1 MALSTR
7 FRQVLFTTIL
17 LLSGLAALP
26 IETAAQLMAGREFVV
41 ALPSFWRRADG
52 GDPGNFQLTIMCS
65 RRTNITVKWS
75 GPDGGIVDQGTIE
88 AGNRLTIQPPRFQV
102 VNFMQEFED
111 RKPIVVNQRSFY
123 IQADQPVSVFAH
135 YDDYRGRSGS
145 FSEMYAIPPIES
157 YDTAYTCL
165 NYNAFIGRNTGFLVM
180 AKEDGTEVTFTPTVD
195 WNVPAEPAGTPVTI
209 SLKKYQVYQV
219 LSFEK
224 GAGPGSDLTGTPIR
238 SNKPIGVIPFT
249 FQSVAHRSY
258 VVKILSTPGGP
269 DTSIVPDSVQF
280 DWRHSALADVLP
292 PNARAGTLFYTAHFA
307 PHDSSQVKVVAL
319 HDDTRVT
326 VNGVLD
332 TIIHKGQY
340 DDISISGATKI
351 STSNPVVAAQVA
363 RSGNNPLRDTV
374 LQLDP
379 SNPNQRD
386 TIKPIFGNPAL
397 AWLPPVDQFK
407 PTLQWTNPLL
417 AHHKTPIPGKDSVL
431 LYPWHHYALIT
442 APTSALASVK
452 LDGQPVDF
460 QFTHSDGQFASAV
473 VGILPKQHILTAD
486 APVMCIPY
494 GFAWDD
500 SYAFVSSEA
509 LRSIAT
515 VSLDSITISS
525 CDSLVD
531 VFFDIENKGNNNFR
545 IDSIKADGIE
555 IVNIQDPIGFPT
567 EMPPGRQLPA
577 HILVRMPQPGTY
589 TGAFR
594 VYTDANN
601 QTTLEVLFRITRDSA
616 RLSYPGIVDFGQID
630 ADEASADTV
639 ITITNDGQ
647 TPMTITSI
655 SFDDPRFVV
664 TQPSVPITIPPGGSR
679 TVGVR
684 ITPRA
689 GVPERGTL
697 TIIGEP
703 CFTPVSIDFSGF
715 QGAGPLIGTPRS
727 IQFPSFLC
735 DAPGVTDT
743 TIVLTAIGDEPL
755 SIDNIAITGQNPA
768 MFSLIRNPAPL
779 TIAPQQSDSLIIRYT
794 PTTFGL
800 HRAMLDIRS
809 NARNAT
815 DPLQISLAGR
825 LDTAMILPN
834 RRTIDFGQ
842 LLDCD
847 DPIELQLGLT
857 NGGTVDANVEGI
869 IEGDQGFALTQS
881 DPFIVPAIGTERVV
895 TLRFAPESDGDFTAT
910 LRLRGEPCG
919 IDEIVTLKGSR
930 RSASLTANLPQIDF
944 DTVYLCDGATSR
956 SVTLTND
963 GPVADT
969 ITRFSPAGSD
979 AFRLSPE
986 SYPIILQ
993 PGESYSFTLEFDPQI
1008 GADVSGSL
1016 EFFWGPCDKST
1027 RVDFRGVGAEP
1038 RVSLSAQAIDFGQV
1052 DIAAGI
1058 PARRS
1063 VTLRNEGNA
1072 PRTISSIDL
1081 GGVGSLTV
1089 VAPAS
1094 FPVTLQPGEELT
1106 IEIDFMP
1113 TTIGLLNASAIM
1125 QIDDPCAEQLSFGIT
1140 GEGTGTKVIDLS
1152 LRIRVPE
1159 NITGQVDRLV
1169 SIPVEIT
1176 DGINLL
1182 EGALR
1187 QIDVTLSWRYT
1198 MLLPQSI
1205 RTDLPGVS
1213 TRILDD
1219 RIVGDRRVL
1228 RVGFFGADDGSSFPA
1243 DGVLGQISALVLLGD
1258 RLQTEISVDT
1268 VTVVTPPDRQ
1278 FSYGRDDGGFTLE
1291 GYCEL
1296 DGGRLVSL
1304 SSVGAKLSAP
1314 RPNPVTGVSRMAL
1327 EVVGI
1332 EGYAE
1337 VVLYD
1342 AMGIERGVV
1351 HRGEVRTGVYDVAVS
1366 SAEWPSGMYF
1376 CELRFNGLRQRQA
1389 VIIQE

>member
-1 MALSTR
+1 MADRYIRLA
-7 FRQVLFTTIL
+7 FALIAPA
-17 LLSGLAALP
+17 LLSALP
-26 IETAAQLMAGREFVV
+26 SAVVAQTMAGKEFVV
-41 ALPSFWRRADG
+41 ALPSLWRQADLL
-52 GDPGNFQLTIMCS
+52 PIGNFQITIMCS
-65 RRTNITVKWS
+65 RRTNVTVKWS

-88 AGNRLTIQPPRFQV
+88 AGNRLTIQPPRFPV
-102 VNFMQEFED
+102 VNLIQKNND
-111 RKPIVVNQRSFY
+111 RDTVVVNQRSFH
-123 IQADQPVSVFAH
+123 IQTDQPVSVFAL
-135 YDDYRGRSGS
+135 YDQYDTSHITFRSKT
-145 FSEMYAIPPIES
+145 EMWGVPPIQT
-157 YDTAYTCL
+157 YDTSYIMNVVSSDTP
-165 NYNAFIGRNTGFLVM
+165 GRKTGFLII
-180 AKEDGTEVTFTPTVD
+180 AAEDGTVVDFDPTARWGYVS
-195 WNVPAEPAGTPVTI
+195 PETPVPGHVE
-209 SLKKYQVYQV
+209 LNRYQVYQV
-219 LSFEK
+219 LSWAN
-224 GAGPGSDLTGTPIR
+224 GGNLSGTTIR
-238 SNKPIGVIPFT
+238 SNKPIAVMSFSLG
-249 FQSVAHRSY
+249 
-258 VVKILSTPGGP
+258 
-269 DTSIVPDSVQF
+269 TSIDGERS
-280 DWRHSALADVLP
+280 STLAEFLP
-292 PNARAGTLFYTAHFA
+292 PASLGGKEFYTAPFGTQ
-307 PHDSSQVKVVAL
+307 SSSRVKVVAFD
-319 HDDTRVT
+319 DDTRIS
-326 VNGVLD
+326 VNGILLKTLNRTERY
-332 TIIHKGQY
+332 TIGVDGPTH
-340 DDISISGATKI
+340 ISSTK
-351 STSNPVVAAQVA
+351 PVVAMQFS
-363 RSGNNPLRDTV
+363 RSGDVEGTDTT
-374 LQLDP
+374 LFPDP
-379 SNPNQRD
+379 DSPTEGVVVR
-386 TIKPIFGNPAL
+386 TLIGNPAM
-397 AWLPPVDQFK
+397 AWLPPVDQYK
-407 PTLQWTNPLL
+407 PTLQWTNPLVEHRRAKINSSDPSL
-417 AHHKTPIPGKDSVL
+417 F

-442 APTSALASVK
+442 APTSALASVRI
-452 LDGQPVDF
+452 DGQPVNF
-460 QFTHSDGQFASAV
+460 QFTHVDGEFASAV
-473 VGILPKQHILTAD
+473 VPVLPKQHLLTAD

-500 SYAFVSSEA
+500 SYAFVSGEA
-509 LRSIAT
+509 LRSIAFLST
-515 VSLDSITISS
+515 DSIVAST
-525 CDSLVD
+525 CDTLLD

-589 TGAFR
+589 IGTFR
-594 VYTDANN
+594 IYTDANN
-601 QTTLEVLFRITRDSA
+601 QALLELPFRVTRDSA
-616 RLSYPGIVDFGQID
+616 KLSYPQSIDFGQIA
-630 ADEASADTV
+630 ADETSTDTT
-639 ITITNDGQ
+639 ITITNDGE
-647 TPMTITSI
+647 TDLTITSLSI
-655 SFDDPRFVV
+655 DDPRF
-664 TQPSVPITIPPGGSR
+664 QILDPSPPLTIPPGGSR

-727 IQFPSFLC
+727 IQFPPFLC
-735 DAPGVTDT
+735 DAPEFTDT

-1052 DIAAGI
+1052 DIAAAT

-1342 AMGIERGVV
+1342 AMGIERGVL

-1389 VIIQE
+1389 VIIER